1 MKHIFDVEIA
11 KKYGVHA
18 AVILEN
24 IGYWVH
30 RSEANDTNFYDG
42 YYWTYN
48 SKRAI
53 AELFP
58 YLTERQTEFALQKLI
73 DAGLVLT
80 GSYNK
85 SPYDRTLWYTLSNSG
100 KSILQ
105 NCGMNPTKL
114 WNESNEIVEPIPN
127 INTNINTNVNANN
140 ILCRAEAPTAHPET
154 QESQLNAQADEV
166 IAYLNEKTGKHFR
179 PVESARRILRGRFN
193 DGFTVADCKKVVDNK
208 VAEWLGTE
216 QEQYLRPST
225 LFQALKFDGYLN
237 QDPAKGKNRI
247 DPSEYETGKDIGW

>member
-1 MKHIFDVEIA
+1 MEIA

-18 AVILEN
+18 AIILEN
-24 IGYWVH
+24 IGYWVR
-30 RSEANDTNFYDG
+30 RSEANEANFHDG

-48 SKRAI
+48 SKKAI

-58 YLTERQTEFALQKLI
+58 YLTERQMAFALQKLI

-80 GSYNK
+80 GNYNK
-85 SPYDRTLWYTLSNSG
+85 SPHDRTLWYTLSNIG

-105 NCGMNPTKL
+105 NCEMETTKL
-114 WNESNEIVEPIPN
+114 SNGTYKFVEPIPN
-127 INTNINTNVNANN
+127 INTNINTNVNTNN
-140 ILCRAEAPTAHPET
+140 ILCRAEAPTAPPET
-154 QESQLNAQADEV
+154 QELKLNEQADEV

-208 VAEWLGTE
+208 VAEWKGTE

-237 QDPAKGKNRI
+237 QAPAKGKNRI